1 VSATN
6 IKNLILGFLALSI
19 FSTSVSFALLSWQT
33 EKLTGKESAQIVANS
48 GPKISPNAFVET
60 VPEYEIE
67 NSGIKN
73 SEPVGDAIA
82 PKINASD
89 SLTDKFIKEASYDLI
104 KKNPN
109 GPQELEN
116 GVGLIADPNSINARL
131 ISKNNTIGYIAE
143 NWSKTAESITFKTT
157 ENSTDSFK
165 KYLIAINSG
174 YSITDLSNNILAL
187 EESSLLGN
195 EKVKNIKTDIDGYI
209 ELFSKTPVPE
219 YFSTF
224 HRQWL
229 NVLIAQKKSIEIS
242 ERKVNDPY
250 VVALEMEAN
259 RQFFVNASLQLNTEV
274 KRLTDE
280 IKNAQKLKTGN
291 TSDVQKIFGIK
302 TAHAWGLPVI
312 EVGPLLE
319 TAIAILAAD
328 TTTAAATT
336 TEVAETFWQWL
347 YKTVVRILV
356 KTLINQIQKDLVN
369 WIAGGGKPK
378 FLTNWKDL
386 LSKTGNKVADEII
399 SKQAPKLCESF
410 GPLVEIGLQKQ
421 SDAADKS
428 DDEAACTLSEVIK
441 DAKKFFDDF
450 NEGGWIAFSTK
461 LRPENQLW
469 GSIFIIDDKQTR
481 QAAKSTDAK
490 KAESTA
496 ASGFKSGN
504 VKCNNPSTLK
514 TTNLGYTISAGTE
527 GILEEQIVATTC
539 KKIPPPAAGQPPSP
553 EGQQACT
560 ITYCGVDD
568 FSIDSPGGAVA
579 NSLFGSFS
587 WKPNQISAAQTL
599 HELVAALIDASINR
613 LTNLATEWVSGLGD
627 DSGGGVTCTGEQS
640 GPGCS
645 TTSAGVDQPP
655 GRPVVDGV
663 PSSGDGDQVTNTT
676 QYAQKKIDKIKK
688 IIDNYNSLQQMLLTG
703 PANQCPTQ
711 FQQIFSTTPTI
722 IAQQLQQQYESFSP
736 SLIESMSILQS
747 LQAQLQGLDQ
757 NKPEDAQKIA
767 EINKKI
773 SETPNDDELNRFK
786 NTIDTYLKN
795 PLFTSFTCT
804 TTP

>member
-6 IKNLILGFLALSI
+6 IKNLIVGFLALSI
-19 FSTSVSFALLSWQT
+19 VSTSVSFALLNWQT
-33 EKLTGKESAQIVANS
+33 EKLAKKKPMPVAVNSSPQISA
-48 GPKISPNAFVET
+48 NAFVEE
-60 VPEYEIE
+60 VPEYDIQ
-67 NSGIKN
+67 NSGVKN

-82 PKINASD
+82 PKINSSD
-89 SLTDKFIKEASYDLI
+89 SLTDRFIKEASYDLI

-143 NWSKTAESITFKTT
+143 NWSKTAESITFTTT

-174 YSITDLSNNILAL
+174 YSITDLSNNISAL
-187 EESSLLGN
+187 EGSSALDS
-195 EKVKNIKTDIDGYI
+195 EKIKNIKTDVDSYI
-209 ELFSKTPVPE
+209 ELFTKTPVPE
-219 YFSTF
+219 YFSKF
-224 HRQWL
+224 HRHWL

-242 ERKVNDPY
+242 EKKINDPY

-259 RQFFVNASLQLNTEV
+259 RYFFVNASTQLNSEV

-280 IKNAQKLKTGN
+280 IKNAQKLKTSAN
-291 TSDVQKIFGIK
+291 TSEIQKIFGIK
-302 TAHAWGLPVI
+302 TAHAWGLPVV

-319 TAIAILAAD
+319 VVIGVLAAD

-336 TEVAETFWQWL
+336 TEVSETFWQWL

-386 LSKTGNKVADEII
+386 LSKTGNAVADEII
-399 SKQAPKLCESF
+399 SKQAPKLCEVF
-410 GPLVEIGLQKQ
+410 GPLVEIQLQRQ

-428 DDEAACTLSEVIK
+428 DNEAACTLNEVIR

-469 GSIFIIDDKQTR
+469 GSIFILNDKQVR
-481 QAAKSTDAK
+481 QAAKSAEAK

-504 VKCNNPSTLK
+504 VKCNNPSTIK
-514 TTNLGYTISAGTE
+514 TTNDAYTINVGTE
-527 GILEEQIVATTC
+527 GIFNEQIVATTC
-539 KKIPPPAAGQPPSP
+539 KKVPPVSP
-553 EGQQACT
+553 EGSQACT

-627 DSGGGVTCTGEQS
+627 DSGGGVTCGEGQT

-688 IIDNYNSLQQMLLTG
+688 IIENYNSLQQILTTG

-711 FQQIFSTTPTI
+711 FQQLFSVTPTA
-722 IAQQLQQQYESFSP
+722 IAQQLQQQYESFNP
-736 SLIESMSILQS
+736 SLAESISILQS
-747 LQAQLQGLDQ
+747 LQSQLQGLDQ

-767 EINKKI
+767 DINKKI
-773 SETPNDDELNRFK
+773 GETPNDDELNRFK
-786 NTIDTYLKN
+786 NTLDTYLKN
-795 PLFTSFTCT
+795 PLFTSFACT